1 MATELL
7 RENSEFLPQGVS
19 SDCGAT
25 GRKASS
31 DARTEE
37 GNAREI
43 SKVTRGGAGGG
54 FWSSV
59 KLGSLF
65 WPRWYKKVRGF
76 HKKITLIISQGHLS
90 GALTL
95 WSEVWAW
102 GHEWNL
108 PQSFQQPT
116 RIKLG
121 NFILMLS
128 VFKRQLS
135 AVPNR
140 QYGWGPTHWTRC
152 TILSV

>member
-1 MATELL
+1 MLKSMAAGLL
-7 RENSEFLPQGVS
+7 RDTLDLLPQGVS

-65 WPRWYKKVRGF
+65 RPRWYKKVKGL
-76 HKKITLIISQGHLS
+76 HEKKH
-90 GALTL
+90 
-95 WSEVWAW
+95 
-102 GHEWNL
+102 
-108 PQSFQQPT
+108 
-116 RIKLG
+116 
-121 NFILMLS
+121 
-128 VFKRQLS
+128 
-135 AVPNR
+135 
-140 QYGWGPTHWTRC
+140 
-152 TILSV
+152 